1 MAGSVVKSA
10 VTELACR
17 SLRKLFAVPLLG
29 EGPTLV
35 SHSSSG
41 QGVEI
46 ARVLAPVVLDYI
58 SEFDA
63 RSRILGKGSLMGAS
77 SCVQEVRGHLCGFG
91 KHAA

>member
-10 VTELACR
+10 VTELARR

-46 ARVLAPVVLDYI
+46 ARVLAPGRQ
-58 SEFDA
+58 FDA

-77 SCVQEVRGHLCGFG
+77 SCVQQVRGHLCGFG

>member
-46 ARVLAPVVLDYI
+46 ARVLAPGRLRLDI
-58 SEFDA
+58 
-63 RSRILGKGSLMGAS
+63 G
-77 SCVQEVRGHLCGFG
+77 VRRPVAYLRER
-91 KHAA
+91 